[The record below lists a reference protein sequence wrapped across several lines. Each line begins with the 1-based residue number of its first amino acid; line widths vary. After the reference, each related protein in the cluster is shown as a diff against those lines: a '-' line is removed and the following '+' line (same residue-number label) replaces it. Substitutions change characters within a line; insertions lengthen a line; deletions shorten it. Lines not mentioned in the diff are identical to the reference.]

1 MKYPKLREIVE
12 AAKALV
18 MGPCTIAFPNK
29 PSPAPEGYRGR
40 PTYSEDECV
49 GCGACFNS
57 CPARAITMEDC
68 VESSP
73 PKRTLTVQYD
83 HCIFCQTCELNCIT
97 DKGIVLE
104 TEYNMV
110 SDNRSDQQMS
120 VEKELV
126 VCDVCGSVIT
136 AREHLSWL
144 YNKLGP
150 LASANPTLMLSSFK
164 TLKVAEEAENK
175 PEQRE
180 QGDVSR
186 GDRMRILC
194 PVCRAK
200 VSVLI

>member
-1 MKYPKLREIVE
+1 MKQPKLREIVE
-12 AAKALV
+12 AVKALII
-18 MGPCTIAFPNK
+18 GPYTSAFPKK
-29 PSPAPEGYRGR
+29 PAPAPEGYRGK
-40 PTYSEDECV
+40 PTYHEDDCV

-57 CPARAITMEDC
+57 CPARAITMEDSL
-68 VESSP
+68 ESSP
-73 PKRTLTVQYD
+73 PTRNLTVRYD

-104 TEYNMV
+104 TEYDMV
-110 SDNRSDQQMS
+110 SDSRENQQMY
-120 VEKELV
+120 VVKELA
-126 VCDVCGSVIT
+126 VCDVCNSVIT
-136 AREHLSWL
+136 TRDHLRWL

-150 LASANPTLMLSSFK
+150 IASSNPTLMLSSFK
-164 TLKVAEEAENK
+164 TLKVAEETEGK
-175 PEQRE
+175 PEPRE